1 MKRCI
6 IDLFYVV
13 ICVTNIYA
21 QRDEVNKYLLLAAKG
36 DVATVK
42 EVILELLAKYPND
55 AGVKLLH
62 ATIIDNAYLALEMYK
77 NILTNYP
84 ASEWADDAYWRTV
97 QFYAILGDTAKAKGE
112 LENFRKGYPNSP
124 FLGPASDVVRSAIG
138 IAKSD
143 TKNAMKA
150 TFEKTGDAVNKERT
164 LKAEEAAKLKAEDNK
179 TVEVK
184 KADDSK
190 IDEAKVKPI
199 EKTSINSIPKESSNT
214 EIKKEIET
222 TKVVLV
228 PPSENRPQ
236 FYGLQVAIYSD
247 KDAAESEK
255 NKYLT
260 QRMRT
265 QVVDKVVDGKTM
277 YAVVIGNYSSNESAE
292 AAKIIVAQQC
302 KCEPIIYKK

>member
-1 MKRCI
+1 MKRFI
-6 IDLFYVV
+6 IVAFY
-13 ICVTNIYA
+13 IIFCVTNIYA
-21 QRDEVNKYLLLAAKG
+21 QRDEVNKYLLMAAKG
-36 DVATVK
+36 DVTPVK

-84 ASEWADDAYWRTV
+84 GSEWADDAYWRIV
-97 QFYAILGDTAKAKGE
+97 QFYAILGDTTKAKSE
-112 LENFRKGYPNSP
+112 LDSFRKGYPNSP

-143 TKNAMKA
+143 TKNAMKS
-150 TFEKTGDAVNKERT
+150 TFEKTGDAVNKEKT
-164 LKAEEAAKLKAEDNK
+164 LKSDDVPKIKFEENK
-179 TVEVK
+179 TVELK
-184 KADDSK
+184 KTEENK
-190 IDEAKVKPI
+190 IEGAKVKPI
-199 EKTSINSIPKESSNT
+199 EKVPVNSVPKENLNT

-222 TKVVLV
+222 PKVVMT
-228 PPSENRPQ
+228 PQSENKPQ

-277 YAVVIGNYSSNESAE
+277 FAVVIGNYSSNESAE